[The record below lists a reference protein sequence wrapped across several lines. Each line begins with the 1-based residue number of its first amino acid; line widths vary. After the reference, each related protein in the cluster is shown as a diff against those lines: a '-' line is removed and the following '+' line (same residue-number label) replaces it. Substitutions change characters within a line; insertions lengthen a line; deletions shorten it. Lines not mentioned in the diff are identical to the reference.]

1 MGGARC
7 LSPGRLHVELDRR
20 AKGVAGAATQS
31 PHGLVQEFL
40 NRSDKH
46 LWGFVSNGLVLRTL
60 RDNTSLTRQA
70 YAEFDLAGMMDGEVF
85 ADFAVLWMLC
95 HQSRVEA
102 ERPEECWLER
112 WSQAAAEQ
120 GTRALEGLR
129 QGVEEAITALGSGFL
144 SHRANVELRRLFAR
158 GSFRRRTT
166 TGSCSGLCTR
176 LLFLFVAED
185 RQLLFDPGADSDA
198 RERYE
203 RYYSTRRLR
212 DMAQRRRGT
221 RHADPL
227 RRAKAGDGEARRGGR
242 LPNARSSSAWEL
254 FSGRSRR
261 TVIWALLGSRT
272 RISSRRSDRSLS
284 LSRTRCSGPSTIG
297 TLVPRNL
304 VPFMN
309 RCSSSTRN

>member
-1 MGGARC
+1 MQTKARELFSTVRTEGAILPADLLQRVAVRDGGLKGLAEGDYHLVKGERLNEVITNSWNRLVGAWAGFADAREAIAEDDPGTSVTRERWS
-7 LSPGRLHVELDRR
+7 LILFQELGYGRLQTTKAAELEGKSYPVSHGWGSVPIHLVGFNVELDRR

-40 NRSDKH
+40 NRSDEH

-144 SHRANVELRRLFAR
+144 SH
-158 GSFRRRTT
+158 
-166 TGSCSGLCTR
+166 SG
-176 LLFLFVAED
+176 
-185 RQLLFDPGADSDA
+185 
-198 RERYE
+198 
-203 RYYSTRRLR
+203 
-212 DMAQRRRGT
+212 
-221 RHADPL
+221 
-227 RRAKAGDGEARRGGR
+227 
-242 LPNARSSSAWEL
+242 
-254 FSGRSRR
+254 
-261 TVIWALLGSRT
+261 
-272 RISSRRSDRSLS
+272 
-284 LSRTRCSGPSTIG
+284 
-297 TLVPRNL
+297 
-304 VPFMN
+304 
-309 RCSSSTRN
+309 